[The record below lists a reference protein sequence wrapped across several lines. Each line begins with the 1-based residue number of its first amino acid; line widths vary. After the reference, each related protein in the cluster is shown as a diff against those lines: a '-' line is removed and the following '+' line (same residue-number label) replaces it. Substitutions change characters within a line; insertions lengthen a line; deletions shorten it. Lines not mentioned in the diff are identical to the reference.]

1 MADGG
6 AGDRGGGG
14 SADGGGSRDSAGS
27 AGGGLVVSGGGSFAV
42 ASDALFA
49 DVQSL
54 ELVRSEMRGAAA
66 ALQRIDRRVNENL
79 LRRADA
85 PLSALDAER
94 ELDRGQQLVA
104 AAGER
109 AGAIAFVLRASAEG
123 YGVADA
129 AAQRAVQG
137 LAASVGLSIGM
148 LLPLFAAMM
157 APALPTALA
166 GLLVAGV
173 LVPGGPAAIRGA
185 VGGWLVENNR
195 LLTNPLT
202 VALLRAGVMSVDDVI
217 GGALGLPPAVVRA
230 LGDEGAGVVGIGA
243 SAGLF
248 TLLGSRVGLL
258 TETAVATRAAVQR
271 DLSAPPSGL
280 AGRIDRI
287 PQRVH
292 DEKGE
297 PAGQHIRIERYGA
310 PGRPDRFEVYITGT
324 ADFSPRSG
332 ADPFDLTSDVG
343 TIAELPAGAVR
354 AVEQAMAQEG
364 ITAESPVQFTG
375 YSQGGLIAVTLAA
388 SGHYN
393 TQGVLAVGSPTAHV
407 EVGDDFPVI
416 AIEHTDDIVPAMA
429 GMRSGNDTVLVEREA
444 FAGRETPPTVAVPS
458 HDRGEY
464 RRTAELAD
472 RAMSPPLVAAREAL
486 AGFTSGT
493 TPISS
498 TTYVAERVHGVR

>member
-1 MADGG
+1 MADGSG
-6 AGDRGGGG
+6 GEAGGGTG
-14 SADGGGSRDSAGS
+14 RRPG
-27 AGGGLVVSGGGSFAV
+27 GGGLVVSGGGSFAV

-54 ELVRSEMRGAAA
+54 ELVRNEMRGAAT
-66 ALQRIDRRVNENL
+66 ALQRIDHRVSENL

-94 ELDRGQQLVA
+94 ELDRGQRLVA
-104 AAGER
+104 AADDR
-109 AGAIAFVLRASAEG
+109 AGAIAFALRASAEG
-123 YGVADA
+123 YGMADA

-137 LAASVGLSIGM
+137 LAASLGLSIGM
-148 LLPLFAAMM
+148 FLPLFAAMM
-157 APALPTALA
+157 APALPAALA
-166 GLLVAGV
+166 ALLVASV
-173 LVPGGPAAIRGA
+173 LVPGAPTAIPVA
-185 VGGWLVENNR
+185 VGGWLAENNR
-195 LLTNPLT
+195 LLTNPLA

-258 TETAVATRAAVQR
+258 AETAVATRASVQR
-271 DLSAPPSGL
+271 DLSAPPGGL

-287 PQRVH
+287 PQRVR
-292 DEKGE
+292 DETGE
-297 PAGQHIRIERYGA
+297 AAGQHIRIERYGT
-310 PGRPDRFEVYITGT
+310 PGGPDRFEVYITGT

-343 TIAELPAGAVR
+343 TVAELPAGAVR
-354 AVEQAMAQEG
+354 AVQQAMELEG

-388 SGHYN
+388 SDDYN
-393 TQGVLAVGSPTAHV
+393 TQGVLAVGSPTAHIA
-407 EVGDDFPVI
+407 VGADFPVI
-416 AIEHTDDIVPAMA
+416 AIEHTDDIVPAMG
-429 GMRSGNDTVLVEREA
+429 GMRSGTDAVLVEREA
-444 FAGRETPPTVAVPS
+444 FAGRETPAGVAVPS

-472 RAMSPPLVAAREAL
+472 RAMSPQLVAAREAL
-486 AGFTSGT
+486 AGFTTGT

-498 TTYVAERVHGVR
+498 TTYVAERVRGG